1 MQITS
6 VKIQKTFDE
15 PEKMLLAV
23 ASVTVDDMLAIH
35 DIRLLKSVDKMFI
48 AMPNK
53 KIGDATYKDVVH
65 PINAEGRKMF
75 EAAVISAYEEYLAA
89 SENEA
94 EITE

>member
-6 VKIQKTFDE
+6 VKIQKVFDD

-35 DIRLLKSVDKMFI
+35 DIRLLKSADKMFI

-53 KIGDATYKDVVH
+53 KLGDATYKDVVH
-65 PINAEGRKMF
+65 PVNAEGRKMF
-75 EAAVISAYEEYLAA
+75 EGAVISAYEEYKANCEEV
-89 SENEA
+89 SE
-94 EITE
+94 

>member
-35 DIRLLKSVDKMFI
+35 DIRLLKSLDKMFI

-53 KIGDATYKDVVH
+53 KIGEATYKDVVH
-65 PINAEGRKMF
+65 PINSEGRKMF
-75 EAAVISAYEEYLAA
+75 EAAVISAYEEYIASA
-89 SENEA
+89 SEEA
-94 EITE
+94 TAE

>member
-6 VKIQKTFDE
+6 VKIQKVFDD

-23 ASVTVDDMLAIH
+23 VSVTIDDMLAIH

-53 KIGDATYKDVVH
+53 KLGDATYKDIVH
-65 PINAEGRKMF
+65 PVNSEGRKLF
-75 EAAVISAYEEYLAA
+75 EEAVISAYEEYLANMSS
-89 SENEA
+89 SE
-94 EITE
+94 EISE

>member
-6 VKIQKTFDE
+6 VKIQKIFDD

-53 KIGDATYKDVVH
+53 KLGDATYKDVVH
-65 PINAEGRKMF
+65 PVNSEGRKLF
-75 EAAVISAYEEYLAA
+75 EVAVISAYEEYMANL
-89 SENEA
+89 SNNEA
-94 EITE
+94 DSE